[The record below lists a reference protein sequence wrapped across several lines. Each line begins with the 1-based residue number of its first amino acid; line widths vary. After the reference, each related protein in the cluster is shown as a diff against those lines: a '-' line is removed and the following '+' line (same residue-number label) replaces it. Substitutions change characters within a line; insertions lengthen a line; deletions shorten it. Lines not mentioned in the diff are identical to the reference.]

1 LRRNDLRK
9 LCLKSLHFEN
19 GWMGSVMRLEQIR
32 DGVRVHGLD
41 SDGVADILAAKWI
54 GADAL
59 DIAYRVGGQTRS
71 RMLLRADEETLR
83 PVSEDSRLFALD
95 GDGGTFRLAAE
106 ATRIRLAHL
115 FDPYLAVHASRIE
128 ALPHQI
134 TAVYGE
140 MLSKQPL
147 RFLLADDPGAGKTI
161 MAGLLI
167 KELVLRGDLERCL
180 IVAPGSLV
188 EQWQD
193 ELSEKFELDF
203 DILSRDQIESSR
215 TGNPF
220 EERDRLIV
228 RLDMAARSDELV
240 AKLEAARSYDLVIC
254 DEAHRMSATVFGG
267 ETKYTKRYQFGQ
279 RLGACTR
286 NLLLMTATP
295 HNGKDADFQLF
306 MGLLDSD
313 RFEGRFREGVHKVDV
328 GDMMRRLTKEELR
341 RFDGTPLFPE
351 RRAYTVRYALSSQEQ
366 DLYDAVTRYVREEM
380 NRAEQTLADDKRR
393 QNVGFA
399 LQILQRRLASSPAA
413 IHESL
418 KRRLARLEAWLA
430 EERMAGAAAAA
441 KLKRPPVEPR
451 LLSDPEDFEEAPEAE
466 IEAAEEAIVDQATAA
481 QTLAELEAEIAIL
494 RDLEGRA
501 AKLRASNLDAK
512 WSQLDS
518 ILDDP
523 LVVDPASG
531 GRRKLIIFTEPRDT
545 LEYLALKIRKRIGR
559 EDSVAVIHGG
569 VTRERRRA
577 AIAAFND
584 DPTVRIL
591 IANDAA
597 GEGVNLQ
604 RGAHL
609 MVNYDL
615 PWNPNRLEQRFGRI
629 HRIGQTEVCHL
640 WNLVAADTREGE
652 VYARL
657 LDKLEAARAALGG
670 QVFDVLGELFDGNA
684 LRDLLMQAVRYGERA
699 DVRAR
704 LFESVDGSVDRDR
717 IEALVRERKLT
728 REGMDPSQVAAIRAE
743 MERAEARR
751 LQPRYVKAFFEEA
764 FSRLG
769 GDLRGREIGR
779 FEVTRTPAILRE
791 HDRLVGRTDPVLER
805 YARICFDKTYI
816 PGDVKAALVAPG
828 HPLLDGVVN
837 LTLERH
843 RGELKRGAI
852 LVDESDEGD
861 TPRLLIMLDHT
872 VRDGRKGKDGQLLTL
887 SRRLQFVL
895 LDAKGGALGGGAAP
909 YLDCRPASDEERACV
924 APLLNE
930 PWLKSEIESR
940 ALAFAVQHLAP
951 RHLDEVRARRLPE
964 IDKVRS
970 EVEARLIQEINY
982 WDARAEEL
990 ALQEAAGKSQRLN
1003 ADNARRIAERLAE
1016 RLNIRRAELER
1027 EKQII
1032 AETPQIAG
1040 AALVIPIGL
1049 FRAPPTAAPASGVME
1064 RNPDS
1069 ERIAMDAVMDAER
1082 AAGRLPTDVSAQK
1095 VGYDIESL
1103 DPATGALLFIEVKG
1117 RAPDGDVVAFTRN
1130 EMLTAWNKPDA
1141 YRVALIL
1148 IENGFAREPLIIHK
1162 PHEVFGP
1169 EPGFAETARF
1179 IRTADLVDR
1188 ARNRQ

>member
-1 LRRNDLRK
+1 MK
-9 LCLKSLHFEN
+9 
-19 GWMGSVMRLEQIR
+19 LEQIGAGAR
-32 DGVRVHGLD
+32 ILGLD
-41 SDGVADILAAKWI
+41 ADGAAEVLAAKWI
-54 GADAL
+54 GNDAL
-59 DIAYRVGGQTRS
+59 DVAYRVSGQTRS
-71 RMLLRADEETLR
+71 RMVLRADESGLLPLSEAAAPFTLTG
-83 PVSEDSRLFALD
+83 D
-95 GDGGTFRLAAE
+95 GDLFRLAAE

-115 FDPYLAVHASRIE
+115 FDPYLAIHASRIE

-134 TAVYGE
+134 TAVYGD
-140 MLSKQPL
+140 MLARQPL

-193 ELSEKFELDF
+193 ELSEKFELEF
-203 DILSRDQIESSR
+203 DILSRDQVETSR

-240 AKLEAARSYDLVIC
+240 AKLEASRAYDLIIC

-267 ETKYTKRYQFGQ
+267 ETKYTKRYQLGQ
-279 RLGACTR
+279 RLGARTR
-286 NLLLMTATP
+286 NLLLMSATP

-313 RFEGRFREGVHKVDV
+313 RFEGRYREGVHKIDV
-328 GDMMRRLTKEELR
+328 SDLMRRLTKEELR

-351 RRAYTVRYALSSQEQ
+351 RRAYTVRYALSTLEQ

-380 NRAEQTLADDKRR
+380 NRAEQSLADDKRR

-430 EERMAGAAAAA
+430 DERTAGAAAAA
-441 KLKRPPVEPR
+441 RLQRPQPETR
-451 LLSDPEDFEEAPEAE
+451 LLADPDDYEEAPEAE
-466 IEAAEEAIVDQATAA
+466 IEAAEDEIVDRATAA
-481 QTLAELEAEIAIL
+481 QTMAELEAEIAIL
-494 RDLEGRA
+494 RDLENRA
-501 AKLRASNLDAK
+501 ARLRASNQDAK
-512 WSQLDS
+512 WSELDA

-523 LVVDPASG
+523 LVVDAASG

-569 VTRERRRA
+569 VPRDRRRA

-584 DPTVRIL
+584 DPTVRVL

-670 QVFDVLGELFDGNA
+670 QVFDVLGELFDGNK
-684 LRDLLMQAVRYGERA
+684 LRDLLMEAVRYGERA

-704 LFESVDGSVDRDR
+704 LFESVDGSVDRER

-728 REGMDPSQVAAIRAE
+728 REGMDPAQVATIRAE

-764 FSRLG
+764 FTRLG

-779 FEVTRTPAILRE
+779 FEVTRTPAVLRE
-791 HDRLVGRTDPVLER
+791 HDRIVGRADPVLER
-805 YARICFDKTYI
+805 YARICFDKSYI
-816 PGDVKAALVAPG
+816 PGDIKAALVAPG
-828 HPLLDGVVN
+828 HPLLDSVVN
-837 LTLERH
+837 VTLERH

-852 LVDESDEGD
+852 LVDESDDGE
-861 TPRLLIMLDHT
+861 TPRLLVMLDHT
-872 VRDGRKGKDGQLLTL
+872 LRDGRRSRDGQLLTV
-887 SRRLQFVL
+887 SRKLQFVF
-895 LDAKGGALGGGAAP
+895 LDANGAALGGGAAP
-909 YLDCRPASDEERACV
+909 YLDCRPASEDERTRV
-924 APLLNE
+924 APILNT
-930 PWLKSEIESR
+930 PWLKSEIEGR

-951 RHLDEVRARRLPE
+951 RHLEETRARRLPE
-964 IDKVRS
+964 IEKVRS
-970 EVEARLIQEINY
+970 QVEARLIQEINY

-990 ALQEAAGKSQRLN
+990 ALQEAAGRSQRLN

-1016 RLNIRRAELER
+1016 RLNVRRAELER

-1032 AETPQIAG
+1032 AETPQIVG
-1040 AALVIPIGL
+1040 AALVVPAGF
-1049 FRAPPTAAPASGVME
+1049 FRKSEPAQASSGVME
-1064 RNPDS
+1064 QNSDS
-1069 ERIAMDAVMDAER
+1069 ERIAMDAVMAGER
-1082 AAGRLPTDVSAQK
+1082 LAGRVPTDVSAQK

-1103 DPATGALLFIEVKG
+1103 DLATGALLFIEVKG
-1117 RAPDGDVVAFTRN
+1117 RTPEGAAICFTRN

-1141 YRVALIL
+1141 YRVALVL
-1148 IENGFAREPLIIHK
+1148 IENGFPREPLIIHR

-1179 IRTADLVDR
+1179 IKADELIAR
-1188 ARNRQ
+1188 AVGKTG

>member
-1 LRRNDLRK
+1 LIK
-9 LCLKSLHFEN
+9 LEH
-19 GWMGSVMRLEQIR
+19 IR
-32 DGVRVHGLD
+32 DGARLLGID
-41 SDGVADILAAKWI
+41 TEGVADVLAARWI

-59 DIAYRVGGQTRS
+59 DIAYRVNGVTRS
-71 RMLLRADEETLR
+71 RMLLRADEEQIRSIDVAAR
-83 PVSEDSRLFALD
+83 PFALD
-95 GDGGTFRLAAE
+95 GDGDIFRLAAE

-140 MLSKQPL
+140 MLSRQPL

-193 ELSEKFELDF
+193 ELSEKFELEF
-203 DILSRDQIESSR
+203 DILSRDQIEASR

-279 RLGACTR
+279 RLGARTR
-286 NLLLMTATP
+286 NLLLMSATP

-313 RFEGRFREGVHKVDV
+313 RFEGRYREGVHKVDV
-328 GDMMRRLTKEELR
+328 TDLMRRLTKEELR

-351 RRAYTVRYALSSQEQ
+351 RRAYTVRYALSSLEQ

-380 NRAEQTLADDKRR
+380 NRAEQSLADDKRR
-393 QNVGFA
+393 NNVGFA

-430 EERMAGAAAAA
+430 EERMAGAAASAR
-441 KLKRPPVEPR
+441 LKPVSVEAR
-451 LLSDPEDFEEAPEAE
+451 LLSDPDDLEEAPETE
-466 IEAAEEAIVDQATAA
+466 IEAAEETVVDQATAA

-494 RDLEGRA
+494 RDLEERA
-501 AKLRASNLDAK
+501 RKLRASNQDAK
-512 WSQLDS
+512 WSQLDA

-523 LVVDPASG
+523 LVVDASTG

-559 EDSVAVIHGG
+559 EESVAVIHGG
-569 VTRERRRA
+569 VPRDRRRA

-584 DPTVRIL
+584 DPNVRVL

-670 QVFDVLGELFDGNA
+670 QVFDVLGELFEGNA

-704 LFESVDGSVDRDR
+704 LFESVDGSVDRAR
-717 IEALVRERKLT
+717 IESLVRDRKLT
-728 REGMDPSQVAAIRAE
+728 REGMDPAQVAQIRSE

-751 LQPRYVKAFFEEA
+751 LQPRYVKAFFEEGFA
-764 FSRLG
+764 RLG
-769 GDLRGREIGR
+769 GDLRSREVGR
-779 FEVTRTPAILRE
+779 FEVTRTPAVLRE
-791 HDRLVGRTDPVLER
+791 HDRLVGRRDPVLER
-805 YARICFDKTYI
+805 YARICFDKSYI
-816 PGDVKAALVAPG
+816 PGDIKAALVAPG

-837 LTLERH
+837 LTLERN

-852 LVDESDEGD
+852 LVDESDESQR
-861 TPRLLIMLDHT
+861 PRLLVMLDHT
-872 VRDGRKGKDGQLLTL
+872 VRDGRRGKDGQLLTV

-895 LDAKGGALGGGAAP
+895 LDADGNDVGGGAAP
-909 YLDCRPASDEERACV
+909 YLDCRPATEGERAAV
-924 APLLNE
+924 APVLDE
-930 PWLKSEIESR
+930 PWLKSEIEQR

-951 RHLDEVRARRLPE
+951 RHLEEVRARRLPE
-964 IDKVRS
+964 IEKVRS

-982 WDARAEEL
+982 WDARADEL

-1003 ADNARRIAERLAE
+1003 ADNARRLAERLAE
-1016 RLNIRRAELER
+1016 RLNVRRAELER

-1032 AETPQIAG
+1032 AETPQVVG
-1040 AALVIPIGL
+1040 AALIVPIGY
-1049 FRAPPTAAPASGVME
+1049 FSRDPAAEPARGPME
-1064 RNPDS
+1064 QNTDS
-1069 ERIAMDAVMDAER
+1069 ERIAMAAVMDAER
-1082 AAGRLPTDVSAQK
+1082 GAGRQPTDVSMQK

-1103 DPATGALLFIEVKG
+1103 DPKTGALLFIEVKG
-1117 RAPDGDVVAFTRN
+1117 RTPDGDVIAFTRN

-1141 YRVALIL
+1141 YQVALVL
-1148 IENGFAREPLIIHK
+1148 IENGTARAPLTIHR

-1179 IRTADLVDR
+1179 IKAAELIAR
-1188 ARNRQ
+1188 ANGGATP

>member
-1 LRRNDLRK
+1 L
-9 LCLKSLHFEN
+9 
-19 GWMGSVMRLEQIR
+19 RLEQIIA
-32 DGVRVHGLD
+32 GLKVHGLD
-41 SDGVADILAAKWI
+41 ADGVAEILAARWI
-54 GADAL
+54 GQDAL
-59 DIAYRVGGQTRS
+59 DVAYRVGGQTRS
-71 RMLLRADEETLR
+71 RMVLRADEEALSSL
-83 PVSEDSRLFALD
+83 SEAASAFALD
-95 GDGGTFRLAAE
+95 GDGAVFRLAAE

-193 ELSEKFELDF
+193 ELSEKFELEF
-203 DILSRDQIESSR
+203 DILSRDQVETSR

-228 RLDMAARSDELV
+228 RLDMAARSDELI
-240 AKLEAARSYDLVIC
+240 AKLEASRPYDLIIC
-254 DEAHRMSATVFGG
+254 DEAHRMSATVFGT
-267 ETKYTKRYQFGQ
+267 ETKYTKRYLLGQ
-279 RLGACTR
+279 RLGARTR
-286 NLLLMTATP
+286 NLLLMSATP

-313 RFEGRFREGVHKVDV
+313 RFEGRYREGVHKVDV
-328 GDMMRRLTKEELR
+328 GDLMRRLTKEELR

-351 RRAYTVRYALSSQEQ
+351 RRAYTVRYALSAPEQ
-366 DLYDAVTRYVREEM
+366 DLYEAVTRYVREEM
-380 NRAEQTLADDKRR
+380 NRAEQSLADDKRR

-430 EERMAGAAAAA
+430 EERSAGAAAAS
-441 KLKRPPVEPR
+441 KLKTALPDVR
-451 LLSDPEDFEEAPEAE
+451 LLSDAEDYEEAPEAE
-466 IEAAEEAIVDQATAA
+466 IEAAEEEVVDRATAA
-481 QTLAELEAEIAIL
+481 QTIAELEAEIAIL
-494 RDLEGRA
+494 RDLEKRA
-501 AKLRASNLDAK
+501 ARLRASNQDAK
-512 WSQLDS
+512 WSELDS

-523 LVVDPASG
+523 LVVDPATG

-569 VTRERRRA
+569 VPRDRRRA

-584 DPTVRIL
+584 DPAVRVL

-670 QVFDVLGELFDGNA
+670 QVFDVLGELFDGNR
-684 LRDLLMQAVRYGERA
+684 LRDLLMEAVRYGERA

-704 LFESVDGSVDRDR
+704 LFESVDGSVDRER

-728 REGMDPSQVAAIRAE
+728 REGMDPAQVAAIRAE

-751 LQPRYVKAFFEEA
+751 LQPRYVKAFFEEG
-764 FSRLG
+764 FTRLG
-769 GDLRGREIGR
+769 GDLRRRETGRY
-779 FEVTRTPAILRE
+779 EVTRTPSVLRE
-791 HDRLVGRTDPVLER
+791 HDRIVGRSDPVLER
-805 YARICFDKTYI
+805 YARICFDKSYI
-816 PGDVKAALVAPG
+816 PGEIKAALVAPG
-828 HPLLDGVVN
+828 HPLLDSVVN

-852 LVDESDEGD
+852 LVDESDDGD
-861 TPRLLIMLDHT
+861 TPRLLVMLDHT
-872 VRDGRKGKDGQLLTL
+872 LRDGRRGRDGQLLTV
-887 SRRLQFVL
+887 SRKLQFVF
-895 LDAKGGALGGGAAP
+895 LDANGAALGGGAAP
-909 YLDCRPASDEERACV
+909 YLDCRPASDEERMQV
-924 APLLNE
+924 ASVLAA
-930 PWLKSEIESR
+930 PWLKTEIERR
-940 ALAFAVQHLAP
+940 ALAFAVEQLAP
-951 RHLDEVRARRLPE
+951 RHLQEVRDRRLPE
-964 IDKVRS
+964 IEKVRS

-990 ALQEAAGKSQRLN
+990 ALREAAGQSQRLN

-1016 RLNIRRAELER
+1016 RLNVRRAELER
-1027 EKQII
+1027 ERQII
-1032 AETPQIAG
+1032 AETPQIVG
-1040 AALVIPIGL
+1040 AALVVPAGY
-1049 FRAPPTAAPASGVME
+1049 FRKAAPAQSTSGVME
-1064 RNPDS
+1064 QNTDS
-1069 ERIAMDAVMDAER
+1069 ERIAMDAVMAAER
-1082 AAGRLPTDVSAQK
+1082 AAGRSPTDVSMHK

-1103 DPATGALLFIEVKG
+1103 DPSSGALLFIEVKG
-1117 RAPDGDVVAFTRN
+1117 RTPDGDAVCFTRN
-1130 EMLTAWNKPDA
+1130 EMLTAWNKPDG
-1141 YRVALIL
+1141 YRVALVL
-1148 IENGFAREPLIIHK
+1148 VENGFARDPLIIHR

-1179 IRTADLVDR
+1179 IKTAELIAR
-1188 ARNRQ
+1188 ASGKSG